1 MQLLKGEDGFLRIRL
16 EDMFYAVINAVKEL
30 DNRTSAQEK
39 KIKELEK
46 RIEELEKSKNKKSG
60 KVFPLFFYTT

>member
-1 MQLLKGEDGFLRIRL
+1 M

-30 DNRTSAQEK
+30 DSRTSAQEK

-46 RIEELEKSKNKKSG
+46 RIEELEKRKIICG
-60 KVFPLFFYTT
+60 FIATTFMVRYAQCLTTRF

>member
-1 MQLLKGEDGFLRIRL
+1 M

-39 KIKELEK
+39 KIKELENVL
-46 RIEELEKSKNKKSG
+46 RNLRRNYNLRG
-60 KVFPLFFYTT
+60 LLLQH

>member
-1 MQLLKGEDGFLRIRL
+1 
-16 EDMFYAVINAVKEL
+16 MFYAVINAVKEL

-46 RIEELEKSKNKKSG
+46 RIEELEKENNAG
-60 KVFPLFFYTT
+60 FIATTFSAE